1 MIALRQRHL
10 MRRETGLVERFLVF
24 NRGSA
29 YACANPARSFLIP
42 VNTQFHA
49 KYGLRGLTKAGSF
62 YILRG

>member
-29 YACANPARSFLIP
+29 YACANPARF
-42 VNTQFHA
+42 F
-49 KYGLRGLTKAGSF
+49 
-62 YILRG
+62 